1 MYTCSMNAKNDH
13 VQLTAFDMETL
24 REKIAILNKKATKL
38 GCEPAEVRVLDEVV
52 IERRKIM
59 PGGNIIKYSVTV
71 FNVTVTGETPKLEGW
86 SLVAKVEYVGD
97 EKLIKF
103 VPGETCPR
111 GYRTGDLHCD
121 HCQSKRQRKNVFVL
135 RHDDGRYV
143 QVGRQCIKDFLGG
156 KSPEQLLAQAA
167 WGFSVSG
174 TLGGANDGW
183 GGGYHEDAIDM
194 VEYLNAVAI
203 CIRRLGWVSKAK
215 AQYDIGSSTSADAWY
230 LLRPSHDQVSQK
242 AHERWVETNNLHH
255 QERDE
260 KLAAEALE
268 WAKTLPTTGSDDY
281 LYNLGVACRAGFI
294 IRSTSGI
301 VASLISTYLR
311 HMEREEEIAQRKRDD
326 AEKSREWVGEVK
338 KRQDFE
344 KLTVKSMKSIDGE
357 WGVTTLVIFESESG
371 DLIKWFASV
380 NLDDLEPGDV
390 VNIKATVKK
399 HGDYNG
405 VKETMVNRAK
415 ILEKVV

>member
-1 MYTCSMNAKNDH
+1 MVYTCSMKDKNDH
-13 VQLTAFDMETL
+13 VKLTAFDLEIL
-24 REKIAILNKKATKL
+24 REKIATLNKKATKL
-38 GCEPAEVRVLDEVV
+38 GCEPAKVKVLDEVV
-52 IERRKIM
+52 IERSKVM
-59 PGGNIIKYSVTV
+59 PGGRTITYEVTV
-71 FNVTVTGETPKLEGW
+71 FNVTVVGSTPKLAGW
-86 SLVAKVEYVGD
+86 SLVAKVEFVGD
-97 EKLIKF
+97 EKLISC
-103 VPGETCPR
+103 VPGETCPVHF
-111 GYRTGDLHCD
+111 RTGDFHCD
-121 HCQSKRQRKNVFVL
+121 HCKSARQRKNVFVL

-174 TLGGANDGW
+174 ALGEASDGW
-183 GGGYHEDAIDM
+183 GGGRCEEAIDM

-215 AQYDIGSSTSADAWY
+215 AQYADSSTSGDAWY
-230 LLRPSHDQVSQK
+230 LVRPPCNGDARRRYEK
-242 AHERWVETNNLHH
+242 WVETNNLHH

-268 WAKTLPTTGSDDY
+268 WAKTLPVTGNDY

-294 IRSTSGI
+294 LRSTSGI
-301 VASLISTYLR
+301 VASLISAYLR
-311 HMEREEEIAQRKRDD
+311 HVEHEGYRTAQKHED
-326 AEKSREWVGEVK
+326 AVKSREWVGTIKV
-338 KRQDFE
+338 RQDFE
-344 KLTVKSMKSIDGE
+344 KLTVLKMKSIEGD

-380 NLDDLEPGDV
+380 NLDDLEPGDMV
-390 VNIKATVKK
+390 DIKATVKK
-399 HGDYNG
+399 HGSYND
-405 VKETMVNRAK
+405 VKETVVNRAK